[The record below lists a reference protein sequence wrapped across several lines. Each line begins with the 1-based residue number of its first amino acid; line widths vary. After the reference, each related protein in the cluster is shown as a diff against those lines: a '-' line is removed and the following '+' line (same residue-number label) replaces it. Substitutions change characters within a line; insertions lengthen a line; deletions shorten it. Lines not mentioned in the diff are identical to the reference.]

1 MNFMLK
7 KLFISKVRMSILS
20 LYMEDMNSA
29 YHVRGLVRI
38 LDEEINAVRRELL
51 NLESAGILKSK
62 KEGNKLVYRLDKN
75 CPILYDLRNMFY
87 KESEIGSKLLEAIK
101 KIDGVEVVV
110 LTNCFIKKKYENN
123 TDVDF
128 LFIGNMK
135 IREFNSV
142 MSELEK
148 SLAREIRYS
157 AITKEDFDF
166 ARKKKEPFLMNILE
180 SDKIILFGQIADL
193 L

>member
-1 MNFMLK
+1 MLK
-7 KLFISKVRMSILS
+7 NLFISKVRVRILEQ
-20 LYMEDMNSA
+20 YMLDLNA
-29 YHVRGLVRI
+29 AFHVRGLVRV

-51 NLESAGILKSK
+51 NLQEAGLLYSK
-62 KEGNKLVYRLDKN
+62 KDGNKLVYRINKK
-75 CPILYDLRNMFY
+75 CPIIPELRSMFY
-87 KESEIGSKLLEAIK
+87 KESSMGKSILKVADTIEGIQVI
-101 KIDGVEVVV
+101 V
-110 LTNCFIKKKYENN
+110 LTDSFIKNKYENP

-135 IREFNSV
+135 VRDLSTA

-148 SLAREIRYS
+148 DQKRDIRFS

-180 SDKIILFGQIADL
+180 KDKMIISGQISDL

>member
-1 MNFMLK
+1 MLK
-7 KLFISKVRMSILS
+7 KLFISKVRVSILS
-20 LYMEDMNSA
+20 VYMSDLNAS

-38 LDEEINAVRRELL
+38 LNEEINAVRRELL

-62 KEGNKLVYRLDKN
+62 KEGNKLVYRVNKS
-75 CPILYDLRNMFY
+75 CPILWELRSIFY
-87 KESEIGSKLLEAIK
+87 KQSEIGKEIISKVSQVEGADIAI
-101 KIDGVEVVV
+101 
-110 LTNCFIKKKYENN
+110 LTDSFIKSKYEHD

-135 IREFNSV
+135 IRDLSSV
-142 MSELEK
+142 MIEIEK
-148 SLAREIRYS
+148 KFERVIRYS

-180 SDKIILFGQIADL
+180 HDKIILLGQISDL